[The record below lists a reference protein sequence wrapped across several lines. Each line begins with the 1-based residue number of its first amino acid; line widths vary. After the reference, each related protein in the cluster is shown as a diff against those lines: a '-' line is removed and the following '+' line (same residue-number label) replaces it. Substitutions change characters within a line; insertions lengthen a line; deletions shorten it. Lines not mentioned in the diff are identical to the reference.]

1 MRSRI
6 GLVALAGL
14 LASCGDKPEPRIVL
28 KPVPV
33 ATPVGCVVDRPDAPV
48 ALAVRISDETWAMLA
63 PGAKARAF
71 EAQAGERL
79 NYEDRL
85 AAATSACR
93 DAPASQSPL

>member
-14 LASCGDKPEPRIVL
+14 LISGCSDKPELKIVL

-33 ATPVGCVVDRPDAPV
+33 ATPVGCVADRPEAPMSL
-48 ALAVRISDETWAMLA
+48 ALRISDETWAMLA

-85 AAATSACR
+85 AVATSACR
-93 DAPASQSPL
+93 DAPK